1 MKPAFASNAMLNR
14 GCQMRDRNLIGPWIR
29 RFLLEHA
36 VADRNLTRNTQA
48 SYRDMLLLLL
58 PFASH
63 ARKTPIDR
71 LMIND
76 LSPALL
82 RSFLGH
88 LEKERGCSGATRNLR
103 LAAVHS
109 LAKFIGMRSPE
120 HLAWSTEIRAV
131 PFKKTQK
138 STLIYLDKPEVD
150 ALLEAP
156 DQRTRQGRRD
166 YALLLFL
173 YNTGARAGE
182 AAHLMIG
189 DITWGG
195 SPEVRLVGKGNKMRV
210 CPIWRHTAD
219 ELRLLAAARP
229 AREFVFLNRRN
240 EPLTRFGIYGLVR
253 RAVTHASRTRPALA
267 TKPLSPHCLRH
278 SCAVHLL
285 RSGVDINTI
294 RAWLGHVSLDTTHIY
309 AEVDLEMKKKALAL
323 CDLPNQTEVRPWRS
337 NPKLVEFLRAL

>member
-1 MKPAFASNAMLNR
+1 
-14 GCQMRDRNLIGPWIR
+14 MRDRNLIGPWIR

-182 AAHLMIG
+182 AAHLTIG
-189 DITWGG
+189 ILPG
-195 SPEVRLVGKGNKMRV
+195 
-210 CPIWRHTAD
+210 
-219 ELRLLAAARP
+219 AA
-229 AREFVFLNRRN
+229 
-240 EPLTRFGIYGLVR
+240 
-253 RAVTHASRTRPALA
+253 
-267 TKPLSPHCLRH
+267 
-278 SCAVHLL
+278 LL
-285 RSGVDINTI
+285 RC
-294 RAWLGHVSLDTTHIY
+294 VSL
-309 AEVDLEMKKKALAL
+309 AKAIRCASAL
-323 CDLPNQTEVRPWRS
+323 FGGIRRMSSGCSLLHVPPVNSFSSTAGM
-337 NPKLVEFLRAL
+337 NL